1 MRRKTPLR
9 KHFRSSRLSIAPQ
22 KRDTWEKEIIRQ
34 IEFLHNKE
42 PWNVIAS
49 FIAQDG
55 EPDITPWHTNAL
67 EKGSDIGL
75 PRIGDLKE
83 MSFHRWEKEHEL
95 EIGRY
100 GIPQPENHREKISKN
115 QIQWFL
121 VPLVAYD
128 KLGNRLGMGG
138 GYYDRYLSNYQDQ
151 KRPFLLGVCF
161 SNQYN
166 NEILPTEDTDIKLDA
181 VVNEEGLFRF
191 N

>member
-9 KHFRSSRLSIAPQ
+9 KHFRSSRLSISPQ
-22 KRDTWEKEIIRQ
+22 KRDKWEREIIRQ

-55 EPDITPWHTNAL
+55 EPDITPWHTTAL

-100 GIPQPENHREKISKN
+100 GIPQPENHRKKIPKE

-138 GYYDRYLSNYQDQ
+138 GYYDKYLSDYQDH

-161 SNQYN
+161 SSQYN
-166 NEILPTEDTDIKLDA
+166 NEVLPTEDTDIKLDA
-181 VVNEEGLFRF
+181 VVNEKGLFRF